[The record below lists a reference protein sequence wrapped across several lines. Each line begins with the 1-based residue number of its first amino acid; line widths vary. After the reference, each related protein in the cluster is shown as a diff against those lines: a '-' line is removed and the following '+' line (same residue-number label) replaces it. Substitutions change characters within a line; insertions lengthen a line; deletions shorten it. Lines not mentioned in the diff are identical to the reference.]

1 MNNDPIVMAA
11 DLIERY
17 GLEGAKEAVREEIT
31 TAHGREDNYS
41 LSVWREVRRTLVA
54 MQNDAAKQ
62 ED

>member
-1 MNNDPIVMAA
+1 MAA